1 MSRKITNDCFIFNG
15 FRQVCVL
22 CEIMMMMMLSYRSES
37 TVVLREVVCTVL
49 ASELACAC
57 SLLPAYVDSVLYCT
71 VENIMH
77 GEKYNRDS

>member
-1 MSRKITNDCFIFNG
+1 MSKVQGVSLVRCWKRVLF
-15 FRQVCVL
+15 QVPPCTY
-22 CEIMMMMMLSYRSES
+22 LSYRSES